1 MGVRVKIYFRGR
13 DNSLD
18 AYILDTTPD
27 AINTAWNDAVY
38 SEQEVFNLTDQ
49 TGTRLAITVKNVD
62 MLVTVKWNGI

>member
-1 MGVRVKIYFRGR
+1 MGVRVKIYFKGR

-49 TGTRLAITVKNVD
+49 TGTRLAIMVNNVD
-62 MLVTVKWNGI
+62 MFVTVKWDGV

>member
-1 MGVRVKIYFRGR
+1 MGVRVKLYFKGR

-38 SEQEVFNLTDQ
+38 SEQEIFNLTDKN
-49 TGTRLAITVKNVD
+49 GTRLAIMVNNVD
-62 MLVTVKWNGI
+62 MFVAVKWNGV

>member
-1 MGVRVKIYFRGR
+1 MGVRVKLYFKGR

-38 SEQEVFNLTDQ
+38 SEQEVFNLTDKN
-49 TGTRLAITVKNVD
+49 GTRLAIMVNNVD
-62 MLVTVKWNGI
+62 MFVAVKWNGV

>member
-1 MGVRVKIYFRGR
+1 MGVRVKIYFKGR